1 MMADDVAGLLEA
13 GNIDLNNRPV
23 VKNDDGT
30 ISTVNVDGK
39 ETLIPTVSDDGRIM
53 SNDEAVAQFRQTG
66 RHLGKFD
73 SPENAT
79 RYAESLH
86 TQQASR
92 YAPEASPKV
101 PDEEGPSSSNH
112 FDQFDADPDAGEAG
126 LIERARLN
134 AVHSFYRGTLNG
146 STKLA
151 GLANLFTL
159 PEESGSTER
168 RAWLKEQKAEYSRI
182 VGDLARY
189 DAIRPWDTTEEG
201 ASALAGQIAGGLLS
215 PESFLGGIGK
225 GASFIA
231 RALSAAA
238 KQGLI
243 TGAINP
249 AVQGFNI
256 AGGVQKNYSLSDTG
270 WAMAT
275 GAVIGGGLHIGGE
288 LVSSARIKSIHA
300 DLAEQD
306 PQFASAS
313 TQKSTTVEEAGPAV
327 ASNQDQ
333 AAGELESAGQT
344 FDKPPLSEVTE
355 GATQSQGSAAS
366 GSSDVGQDRTIR
378 FYHGGTDPTSGGP
391 RWVTPY
397 EDYARHF
404 RTDGGT
410 PNEVHYVDI
419 PESELKTNPTLAAG
433 YDEINDKFRHF
444 EAPEEIARQLRPL
457 ENGIAKPRP
466 APKAPDPLDL
476 AMSGELSAERARAV
490 AADLEQQQ
498 RRVEDEIFGDRADEW
513 RKLHRKSDRAWDNAR
528 DDEARALDAQIDK
541 LEREVGLT
549 EADENWL
556 NGQGWSEHSVA
567 ENWHDLAR
575 NLQDIENGREDAI
588 AAVASAVREIPK
600 VQDWSQMNSRQR
612 ESVLTILTA
621 ALNEEKK
628 AGRDPKE
635 FLKDAFRERVKRY
648 GSGHDAKEIVDAQMQ
663 ELADFLSAPIER
675 SGPSASPASGSAPM
689 AVARIGS
696 AGLPGDAV
704 PKLANHRVAVAD
716 GSSIDVSPRVI
727 EASDLK
733 ASSDAGFDQALQPR
747 DRDRAASQAQIADI
761 ANRLDPDR
769 LGLSSEADRGA
780 PIVGPD
786 AIVESGNGRVMAIRR
801 AYQEGGEGAQRY
813 REWLSQQGVDLSHF
827 REPVLVRVRLTELSA
842 EERQAF
848 TVAANQSASLGLSA
862 PERALSDARLLPT
875 ETLDLIRNADDLGA
889 LANRE
894 FTRAFVAKLPP
905 TERAAMLDA
914 GGGLSAEGLTRI
926 RNAVLAR
933 AYGNAHVL
941 TRIAESLTDDSKSI
955 SNALVSAAPHWAKMR
970 AEIEAG
976 LVRGD
981 MDLTP
986 ELLEAVQRTADLR
999 AKGTKLQSHLD
1010 QQDAFDRLSEPV
1022 EAFMRM
1028 FYDPSGRRA
1037 AAGQRISDA
1046 LRFYAEEARKVTAD
1060 AGLDLGLVPVTAR
1073 DVQKLAAGKGAEG
1086 YVKRTDEGGLF
1097 LTSGSGY
1104 GAHGTARGRRI
1115 QRQDAAIGGRGPRES
1130 LAGSNQG
1137 APGRAESASLTEPG
1151 GAAREAAAA
1160 PRQGSDN
1167 RQLSVAAPTELAA
1180 LSSRQS
1186 GGRLPME
1193 KARPS
1198 EGISTEGGTGTAL
1211 ANVAEAPAPQ
1221 RQIAIRSLQQQAIDI
1236 AKQLEF
1242 PLREGRVRP
1251 RSALGVFTP
1260 GTGVV
1265 RVREVPDFEVVAH
1278 EAGHALEYK
1287 VGQDLTDLTERF
1299 GSELRPMVSNPAAY
1313 DPSVHVKEGFAEF
1326 VRRYIGNPA
1335 WAEQNAP
1342 RFTNAFRD
1350 FMQKRAPDLLATLD
1364 RAGEAYRAYL
1374 DAPSVNAIGSVVRS
1388 VDEQPHGLIAKGIAA
1403 VREDGLPVVVK
1414 SVLQKAYRAILD
1426 ERAPVATAVRD
1437 LARAISEQTGKPLDL
1452 KAADNPDIL
1461 MRLAGRSQQAAIGD
1475 MMEGVRPYH
1484 ATTPEGPSLSVAL
1497 ETATG
1502 GRNSGGWG
1510 KWDPVKKEQFST
1522 YLVSRRAEVLWRK
1535 FKDGQLL
1542 NPPAAFS
1549 VGDATRAMADLEA
1562 ANPTFR
1568 QASDMVHAYTR
1579 ELLRKAYEGGLIPAD
1594 LFEKLGKEE
1603 FYVPFMRDLSDK
1615 PMAGSGFE
1623 SSSEG
1628 PGMTQVVKR
1637 MTGSSRDI
1645 KDPIESIMLQTF
1657 LVNRTLQHND
1667 VIRSFVRLAEEARL
1681 AGGKYVERI
1690 PAQEARQYTF
1700 DLAEAVE
1707 RLAKKH
1713 GIDADDTAFITG
1725 ALTDVFGDDP
1735 IIGSFFK
1742 MEPTGKRGEPIVFY
1756 KEGGELRAARFMSEA
1771 EGLPL
1776 YELVTALPAKM
1787 TDLFSEVIAASSSVV
1802 RTGIVT
1808 NPTFALSNY
1817 VRDQFATAL
1826 LRSDY
1831 VPILSG
1837 LEGIRG
1843 EFTQSEAARLYGV
1856 GGGVSPGSSIAPV
1869 ERAIEADVN
1878 ALAKKGYLVN
1888 RVTTFKGAMELASF
1902 TEAGTR
1908 NSVFGKVFAAK
1919 KLEGL
1924 SDYEA
1929 MIEAAFQ
1936 ATDILD
1942 FSRHGSRTEAV
1953 RRYVPFIN
1961 AHLQGLDKAYRT
1973 MVQPVLDRVRGDQ
1986 VLATDAPAFRNALAS
2001 WGKVFGAGAVLGAGW
2016 AALNADSEAYR
2027 DTSPRLKGTHLVI
2040 PLGGKILLL
2049 PKPFELGLGF
2059 TAGEYAYQRFAQDDP
2074 RAAGQFVQ
2082 AAWDVLAPPNPLT
2095 DIPIIRTPIELATGK
2110 SLFTGRDIV
2119 PDTIARRTPAEQYT
2133 DRTSALAKYIGRTIG
2148 VSPIKVDYAVG
2159 AAFGTWGR
2167 DAMALSQGVD
2177 QDAPAAN
2184 WDDAVFFRRF
2194 IKDPTRT
2201 SDVTTKFWDLMGQS
2215 NGKYNQDV
2223 ASYDNLVKSFRDADA
2238 QQFLSKLP
2246 SSEKAFVTL
2255 KSAAREDGK
2264 PAFNADQKRLHPL
2277 IRAADAVTLLN
2288 GLRLDLIRNT
2298 FNTFESGRQLRI
2310 DPPTR
2315 RDLIDN
2321 VRELAQL
2328 EMRNAFVIMKEPG
2341 YVGRPMI
2348 STETTMEK
2356 IRSLSPVVA
2365 DEIAVRYA
2373 TAKIYTTDAV
2383 AEAYPR
2389 LQQAL
2394 VRDGSDA
2401 DLGTLA
2407 FDAKADGYEFGGER
2421 VKRPQKRR
2429 LQIVPKMGAR

>member
-1 MMADDVAGLLEA
+1 MAGITTEQGDQQQQDRPEGLVDR
-13 GNIDLNNRPV
+13 GNIDLNARPV
-23 VKNDDGT
+23 VKNKDDT
-30 ISTVNVDGK
+30 ISTVRSMSVGIDGK
-39 ETLIPTVSDDGRIM
+39 EVLIPTVSDDGRIM
-53 SNDEAVAQFRQTG
+53 SDDEAVQQYRRSG
-66 RHLGKFD
+66 KHLGTFD
-73 SPENAT
+73 TPEHAT
-79 RYAESLH
+79 TYAKRLH
-86 TQQASR
+86 EQQAAH
-92 YAPEASPKV
+92 YMPGQNEASPV
-101 PDEEGPSSSNH
+101 PNPTLPDETGAKPANH

-126 LIERARLN
+126 LVERGRLN

-151 GLANLFTL
+151 GLAHTFQL
-159 PEESGSTER
+159 PDEGGSAEKR
-168 RAWLKEQKAEYSRI
+168 QWLKERRDEYSHI
-182 VGDLARY
+182 VSDLARY
-189 DAIRPWDTTEEG
+189 DAVRPWDTPEEG
-201 ASALAGQIAGGLLS
+201 AAALVGQVAGGLPS
-215 PESFLGGIGK
+215 PESLLGWGAKGGSFLVRTAK
-225 GASFIA
+225 A
-231 RALSAAA
+231 AL
-238 KQGLI
+238 QQ
-243 TGAINP
+243 GAITAAIDP
-249 AVQGFNI
+249 LVQMFSI
-256 AGGVQKNYSLSDTG
+256 QGGVQKNYSLSQSG
-270 WAMAT
+270 WAFGT
-275 GAVIGGGLHIGGE
+275 GAIIGGGLHVGGE
-288 LVSSARIKSIHA
+288 LISSARIKDLHA
-300 DLAEQD
+300 NMASED
-306 PQFASAS
+306 PQFASVTTNSQSAAAVDNKSATGTADAAPEHAAPPDLTRAGDAGDAGSAS
-313 TQKSTTVEEAGPAV
+313 GESLAG
-327 ASNQDQ
+327 
-333 AAGELESAGQT
+333 
-344 FDKPPLSEVTE
+344 DKPPLSKVSE
-355 GATQSQGSAAS
+355 SSP
-366 GSSDVGQDRTIR
+366 GSSTAGRST
-378 FYHGGTDPTSGGP
+378 
-391 RWVTPY
+391 
-397 EDYARHF
+397 A
-404 RTDGGT
+404 
-410 PNEVHYVDI
+410 
-419 PESELKTNPTLAAG
+419 SE
-433 YDEINDKFRHF
+433 
-444 EAPEEIARQLRPL
+444 
-457 ENGIAKPRP
+457 RP

-476 AMSGELSAERARAV
+476 AMGGELSAERARTI

-498 RRVEDEIFGDRADEW
+498 RRVEDEIFGGRADEW

-556 NGQGWSEHSVA
+556 NGQGWSEHSVS

-575 NLQDIENGREDAI
+575 NLQDVENGREDAI
-588 AAVASAVREIPK
+588 SAVAGAVRDIPN
-600 VQDWSQMNSRQR
+600 VRDWSQMNSRQR

-621 ALNEEKK
+621 LNEEKK

-635 FLKDAFRERVKRY
+635 FLREAFRERAKRY
-648 GSGHDAKEIVDAQMQ
+648 GGGHDAKEIVDAQMR

-675 SGPSASPASGSAPM
+675 SGPSAWPGSSSAPTT
-689 AVARIGS
+689 VARIGS

-704 PKLANHRVAVAD
+704 PKLVNHRVASAD
-716 GSSIDVSPRVI
+716 GRSIDVTPRVI

-733 ASSDAGFDQALQPR
+733 ASSDAGFDQTLQPR

-761 ANRLDPDR
+761 ANRLDPER

-780 PIVGPD
+780 PIVGSD
-786 AIVESGNGRVMAIRR
+786 AMVESGNGRVMAIRR
-801 AYQEGGEGAQRY
+801 AYQEGGEAAQRY
-813 REWLSQQGVDLSHF
+813 REWLSQQGVDISHF
-827 REPVLVRVRLTELSA
+827 REPVLVRVRLTELSP

-862 PERALSDARLLPT
+862 PERALADARLLPT

-889 LANRE
+889 LANRD

-970 AEIEAG
+970 AEIETG
-976 LVRGD
+976 LVRAD

-1073 DVQKLAAGKGAEG
+1073 DVQTLAAGKGAEG
-1086 YVKRTDEGGLF
+1086 YAKRTEEGGLF
-1097 LTSGSGY
+1097 LTSSSGY

-1115 QRQDAAIGGRGPRES
+1115 QRQDAAISGRGTGEP
-1130 LAGSNQG
+1130 LPGSNQG
-1137 APGRAESASLTEPG
+1137 APGRAAGRLAQPG
-1151 GAAREAAAA
+1151 GAASEGAAALGLA
-1160 PRQGSDN
+1160 SDN
-1167 RQLSVAAPTELAA
+1167 RNISQASDAGFAA
-1180 LSSRQS
+1180 LSSRQG

-1193 KARPS
+1193 KARP
-1198 EGISTEGGTGTAL
+1198 TEGVPGDSDAGTA
-1211 ANVAEAPAPQ
+1211 VATVPEPPPSKQ
-1221 RQIAIRSLQQQAIDI
+1221 RQLALQSLQQQAMDL
-1236 AKQLEF
+1236 AKRLDF

-1251 RSALGVFTP
+1251 RSALGVFMP

-1278 EAGHALEYK
+1278 EAGHAIEYK

-1299 GSELRPMVSNPAAY
+1299 ASELRPMVTNPAAY

-1342 RFTNAFRD
+1342 QFTNAFRD
-1350 FMQKRAPDLLATLD
+1350 FMRKRAPEVLATID
-1364 RAGEAYRAYL
+1364 RAGEAYRTYL

-1388 VDEQPHGLIAKGIAA
+1388 VDEEPHGLIAKGIAA
-1403 VREDGLPVVVK
+1403 VREDGLPVVIK
-1414 SVLQKAYRAILD
+1414 SVLQNAYRAILD
-1426 ERAPVATAVRD
+1426 ERAPAATAVRD

-1452 KAADNPDIL
+1452 KAVDNPEIL
-1461 MRLAGRSQQAAIGD
+1461 MRLAGRSQQAAVGD
-1475 MMEGVRPYH
+1475 MMEGIRPYH
-1484 ATTPEGPSLSVAL
+1484 ATTPEGPSLSAAL

-1510 KWDPVKKEQFST
+1510 KWDPIKKEQFST
-1522 YLVSRRAEVLWRK
+1522 YLVARRAEVLWRK
-1535 FKDGQLL
+1535 FKDGRLL

-1549 VGDATRAMADLEA
+1549 IGDSATAMADLEA

-1579 ELLRKAYEGGLIPAD
+1579 ELLRKAYDGGLIPAE
-1594 LFEKLGKEE
+1594 LYGKLGSEE
-1603 FYVPFMRDLSDK
+1603 FYVPFMRDMSDK
-1615 PMAGSGFE
+1615 PLASSGFE
-1623 SSSEG
+1623 SSPEG

-1645 KDPIESIMLQTF
+1645 KDPIESIMMQTF

-1667 VIRSFVRLAEEARL
+1667 VIRSFVRLAEQAKL
-1681 AGGKYVERI
+1681 AGGKYVERL

-1700 DLAEAVE
+1700 DLADAVE

-1725 ALTDVFGDDP
+1725 ALTDVFGEDP
-1735 IIGSFFK
+1735 IVGSFFK

-1787 TDLFSEVIAASSSVV
+1787 TDLFSEVIAASSSLV

-1817 VRDQFATAL
+1817 IRDQFATAL

-1837 LEGIRG
+1837 MRGVYG

-1856 GGGVSPGSSIAPV
+1856 AGGVSPGSSIAPV

-1908 NSVFGKVFAAK
+1908 NSVFGKVFEAK
-1919 KLEGL
+1919 KLQGL

-1929 MIEAAFQ
+1929 MVEAAFQ
-1936 ATDILD
+1936 ATDLLD

-1973 MVQPVLDRVRGDQ
+1973 MVQPVLDRLHGDQ
-1986 VLATDAPAFRNALAS
+1986 VLATDASAFRNALAS
-2001 WGKVFGAGAVLGAGW
+2001 WGKVFGAGGVLGAGW
-2016 AALNADSEAYR
+2016 AALNASSEAYR
-2027 DTSPRLKGTHLVI
+2027 DASPQLKGTHLVI
-2040 PLGGKILLL
+2040 PVGGKVLLV
-2049 PKPFELGLGF
+2049 PKPFELSLGF

-2074 RAAGQFVQ
+2074 RAAAQFMQ

-2095 DIPIIRTPIELATGK
+2095 DIPLIRTPIELATGK

-2177 QDAPAAN
+2177 QDAPVAN

-2215 NGKYNQDV
+2215 NGKYNQNV
-2223 ASYDNLVKSFRDADA
+2223 ASYDNLVKTFHDADA
-2238 QQFLSKLP
+2238 QHLLSQLP
-2246 SSEKAFVTL
+2246 SSQKAFVTL
-2255 KSAAREDGK
+2255 KSAANEDGK

-2277 IRAADAVTLLN
+2277 VRAADAVALLN
-2288 GLRLDLIRNT
+2288 SMRRDLVGNT
-2298 FNTFESGRQLRI
+2298 FNTFDSGQPLKI
-2310 DPPTR
+2310 DPTTR

-2321 VRELAQL
+2321 IRELAQL

-2341 YVGRPMI
+2341 YAGRPMI
-2348 STETTMEK
+2348 STETAMDK
-2356 IRSLSPVVA
+2356 IRSLSPLVA
-2365 DEIAVRYA
+2365 DEIAARYA
-2373 TAKIYTTDAV
+2373 TAKIYTTDAIN
-2383 AEAYPR
+2383 AAYPQ
-2389 LQQAL
+2389 LQRAL
-2394 VRDGSDA
+2394 NRDGSQA
-2401 DLGTLA
+2401 DLGALA

-2429 LQIVPKMGAR
+2429 LQIVPAEVR

>member
-1 MMADDVAGLLEA
+1 MADDVAGLLET
-13 GNIDLNNRPV
+13 GNIDLNSRPV

-30 ISTVNVDGK
+30 ISTVRSIGVNVDGK

-53 SNDEAVAQFRQTG
+53 SNDEAVAQFRSTG
-66 RHLGKFD
+66 KHLGKFD
-73 SPENAT
+73 NPESAT

-86 TQQASR
+86 TQQAAR
-92 YAPEASPKV
+92 YAPAPNPTV
-101 PDEEGPSSSNH
+101 PNEEGPSSSNH
-112 FDQFDADPDAGEAG
+112 FDQFDTDPDAGEAG

-146 STKLA
+146 STTLA
-151 GLANLFTL
+151 GLAKVVGAGEKITEELRQSAAMAQGRNASAPSSAMVDL
-159 PEESGSTER
+159 PALSDGEVAKWR
-168 RAWLKEQKAEYSRI
+168 DEQRSKYAAI
-182 VGDLARY
+182 IADLARY
-189 DAIRPWDTTEEG
+189 DAIRPWDTTVEG
-201 ASALAGQIAGGLLS
+201 MAAFGGQLAGGLLS
-215 PESFLGGIGK
+215 PENLLGGAGK
-225 GASFIA
+225 GVNLAV
-231 RALSAAA
+231 RTLSAAV
-238 KQGLI
+238 KQGVI
-243 TGAINP
+243 TGIFNP
-249 AVQGFNI
+249 IVQGFEI
-256 AGGVQKNYSLSDTG
+256 AGGVRKNYSLSDTG
-270 WAMAT
+270 WAIGT
-275 GAVIGGGLHIGGE
+275 GAVIGGGLHVGGE
-288 LVSSARIKSIHA
+288 LLSSTRIKIIHA
-300 DLAEQD
+300 GLASED
-306 PQFASAS
+306 PQFASAVTES
-313 TQKSTTVEEAGPAV
+313 VQPTTFESGLETGAGGAVSEQAATSETATGGV
-327 ASNQDQ
+327 ASDAASVGQARDQ
-333 AAGELESAGQT
+333 SAGAAGIQPEGQT
-344 FDKPPLSEVTE
+344 SDKPPLSKV
-355 GATQSQGSAAS
+355 SDGSARPV
-366 GSSDVGQDRTIR
+366 DL
-378 FYHGGTDPTSGGP
+378 PSGGAGKSEP
-391 RWVTPY
+391 TAHRP
-397 EDYARHF
+397 
-404 RTDGGT
+404 
-410 PNEVHYVDI
+410 P
-419 PESELKTNPTLAAG
+419 PE
-433 YDEINDKFRHF
+433 
-444 EAPEEIARQLRPL
+444 
-457 ENGIAKPRP
+457 
-466 APKAPDPLDL
+466 APDPLDL
-476 AMSGELSAERARAV
+476 AMGGELSAERARQVAV
-490 AADLEQQQ
+490 DLEQQQ

-513 RKLHRKSDRAWDNAR
+513 RKLHKQSDRAWDNAR
-528 DDEARALDAQIDK
+528 DDEARTLDAQIDK
-541 LEREVGLT
+541 LEREVGLSD
-549 EADENWL
+549 ADENWL

-567 ENWHDLAR
+567 ENWHDLAH
-575 NLQDIENGREDAI
+575 NLQDVENGREDAI

-600 VQDWSQMNSRQR
+600 AHDWSSMNSRQR

-621 ALNEEKK
+621 LNEEKK
-628 AGRDPKE
+628 AGRDPQE
-635 FLKDAFRERVKRY
+635 FLKEAFRERVRRY
-648 GSGHDAKEIVDAQMQ
+648 GGGHDAREIVDAQMR
-663 ELADFLSAPIER
+663 ELADFLSAPMER
-675 SGPSASPASGSAPM
+675 SGAPQSPVARSAP
-689 AVARIGS
+689 APVARIGA

-704 PKLANHRVAVAD
+704 PNLIRHRVAVAD
-716 GSSIDVSPRVI
+716 GRSIDVEPRVI

-733 ASSDAGFDQALQPR
+733 ASSDAGFEQTLQPR

-761 ANRLDPDR
+761 ANRLDPER

-786 AIVESGNGRVMAIRR
+786 TMVESGNGRVMAIRR
-801 AYQEGGEGAQRY
+801 AYQEGGEAAQRY

-827 REPVLVRVRLTELSA
+827 REPVLVRVRLTELSP

-862 PERALSDARLLPT
+862 PERALADARLLPT
-875 ETLDLIRNADDLGA
+875 EILDLIRNADDLGA
-889 LANRE
+889 LANRD

-941 TRIAESLTDDSKSI
+941 TRIAESLTDDSRSI

-976 LVRGD
+976 LVRAD

-999 AKGTKLQSHLD
+999 AKGTKLQSHFD

-1086 YVKRTDEGGLF
+1086 YVKRSDESGLF
-1097 LTSGSGY
+1097 LTSGPGY

-1115 QRQDAAIGGRGPRES
+1115 QRQDAAIRGRGPREP
-1130 LAGSNQG
+1130 LAGSDQG
-1137 APGRAESASLTEPG
+1137 APGRIESADLTKRG
-1151 GAAREAAAA
+1151 GATSEGAAA

-1167 RQLSVAAPTELAA
+1167 RQISAASPAELAA

-1198 EGISTEGGTGTAL
+1198 EGVSAESDTGTAL
-1211 ANVAEAPAPQ
+1211 ATVPEMQAPQ
-1221 RQIAIRSLQQQAIDI
+1221 RQFAIRSLQQQAMDL
-1236 AKQLEF
+1236 AKHLDF

-1251 RSALGVFTP
+1251 RAALGVFTP

-1278 EAGHALEYK
+1278 EAGHAIEYK
-1287 VGQDLTDLTERF
+1287 IGQDLTDLTERF
-1299 GSELRPMVSNPAAY
+1299 GGELRPMVTDPRAY
-1313 DPSVHVKEGFAEF
+1313 DPSVYVKEGFAEF

-1342 RFTNAFRD
+1342 QFTNAFRD
-1350 FMQKRAPDLLATLD
+1350 FMRKRAPDLLATLD

-1374 DAPSVNAIGSVVRS
+1374 DAPSVNAIGTVVRS
-1388 VDEQPHGLIAKGIAA
+1388 VDEEPHGLIAKGIAA

-1414 SVLQKAYRAILD
+1414 SVLQNAYRAILD

-1484 ATTPEGPSLSVAL
+1484 ATTPEGPSLSAAL

-1510 KWDPVKKEQFST
+1510 KWDPVKKDEFST
-1522 YLVSRRAEVLWRK
+1522 YLVARRAEVLWRK
-1535 FKDGQLL
+1535 FKNGQLL

-1549 VGDATRAMADLEA
+1549 VGDAARAMADLEA
-1562 ANPTFR
+1562 ANPAFR
-1568 QASDMVHAYTR
+1568 QASEMVHAYTR

-1594 LFEKLGKEE
+1594 LFEKLGREE

-1615 PMAGSGFE
+1615 PLAGSGFE

-1667 VIRSFVRLAEEARL
+1667 VIRSFVRLAEQAKL
-1681 AGGKYVERI
+1681 AGGKYVERV
-1690 PAQEARQYTF
+1690 PAQEARQYKF

-1707 RLAKKH
+1707 RLARKH

-1725 ALTDVFGDDP
+1725 ALTDVFGQDP
-1735 IIGSFFK
+1735 VVGSFFK

-1756 KEGGELRAARFMSEA
+1756 KEGGELRAARFMSET

-1831 VPILSG
+1831 VPIASG
-1837 LEGIRG
+1837 LKGIHG

-1869 ERAIEADVN
+1869 ERAIEADVD

-1888 RVTTFKGAMELASF
+1888 RVTTLKGAMELASF

-1908 NSVFGKVFAAK
+1908 NSVFGKVFEAK

-1936 ATDILD
+1936 ATDLLD

-1973 MVQPVLDRVRGDQ
+1973 MVQPVVDRARGDQ

-2001 WGKVFGAGAVLGAGW
+2001 WGKVFGVGAVLGAGW

-2027 DTSPRLKGTHLVI
+2027 DASPQLRGTHLVI
-2040 PLGGKILLL
+2040 PVGGKVLLV
-2049 PKPFELGLGF
+2049 PKPFELSLGF
-2059 TAGEYAYQRFAQDDP
+2059 TAGEYAYQRFVQDDP
-2074 RAAGQFVQ
+2074 RAASQFVQ

-2148 VSPIKVDYAVG
+2148 VSPIKVDYAIG
-2159 AAFGTWGR
+2159 AGFGTWGR

-2184 WDDAVFFRRF
+2184 WDDSVFFRRF

-2201 SDVTTKFWDLMGQS
+2201 SDVTTKFWDFMGQS
-2215 NGKYNQDV
+2215 NGRYNQDV
-2223 ASYDNLVKSFRDADA
+2223 ASYDNLVKTFRDADA
-2238 QQFLSKLP
+2238 QLFLSKLP

-2255 KSAAREDGK
+2255 KSAAKEDGK

-2277 IRAADAVTLLN
+2277 IRAADAVGLLN
-2288 GLRLDLIRNT
+2288 SLRLDLVRNT
-2298 FNTFESGRQLRI
+2298 FNTFESGQQITI
-2310 DPPTR
+2310 DPTTR

-2341 YVGRPMI
+2341 YAGRPMI
-2348 STETTMEK
+2348 SPETAMEK
-2356 IRSLSPVVA
+2356 IRALSPIVA
-2365 DEIAVRYA
+2365 DEIAARYA

-2383 AEAYPR
+2383 AATYPR
-2389 LQQAL
+2389 LRQAL
-2394 VRDGSDA
+2394 VRDGSEA
-2401 DLGTLA
+2401 DVGALA

-2421 VKRPQKRR
+2421 VRKPAKRR
-2429 LQIVPKMGAR
+2429 LQIVPTVHQ

>member
-1 MMADDVAGLLEA
+1 MADD
-13 GNIDLNNRPV
+13 
-23 VKNDDGT
+23 
-30 ISTVNVDGK
+30 
-39 ETLIPTVSDDGRIM
+39 
-53 SNDEAVAQFRQTG
+53 EAVQQYRRSG
-66 RHLGKFD
+66 KHLGTFD
-73 SPENAT
+73 TPEHAT
-79 RYAESLH
+79 NYAVRLH
-86 TQQASR
+86 EQQAAR
-92 YAPEASPKV
+92 YTPGQNDSSPV
-101 PDEEGPSSSNH
+101 PNPTLPDDTGAKPANH
-112 FDQFDADPDAGEAG
+112 FDQFDADPDAGEPG
-126 LIERARLN
+126 LVERGRLN

-146 STKLA
+146 STTLA
-151 GLANLFTL
+151 GLAHVFQL
-159 PEESGSTER
+159 PDESASAEKKQWFKER
-168 RAWLKEQKAEYSRI
+168 RDEYSRI
-182 VGDLARY
+182 VSDLARY
-189 DAIRPWDTTEEG
+189 DAVRPWDTPEEG
-201 ASALAGQIAGGLLS
+201 ASALVGQLAGGLRS
-215 PESFLGGIGK
+215 PESLLGWGAKGGTFLVRTAK
-225 GASFIA
+225 A
-231 RALSAAA
+231 AL
-238 KQGLI
+238 QQ
-243 TGAINP
+243 GAITAAIDP
-249 AVQGFNI
+249 LVQMFSI
-256 AGGVQKNYSLSDTG
+256 KGGVQKNYSLSQTG
-270 WAMAT
+270 WAFGI
-275 GAVIGGGLHIGGE
+275 GAIIGGGLHVGGE
-288 LVSSARIKSIHA
+288 LISSARIKDIHA
-300 DLAEQD
+300 NMASED
-306 PQFASAS
+306 PQFAS
-313 TQKSTTVEEAGPAV
+313 STTNSQPAAPEQAAPPDVTRASEAGEGSPV
-327 ASNQDQ
+327 SESL
-333 AAGELESAGQT
+333 AG
-344 FDKPPLSEVTE
+344 DKPPLSQASEEPSQSPSVGE
-355 GATQSQGSAAS
+355 GAEATFTTAKGSTYQVHNDGTTTRNKAARSEVGHEGDFGLKDRSAKTVYVSPDQIGGFGAPEDTRWRVLDHGDGALSLATWNEQQDRWGISPGSRNIKVSDTPSVGAHPLELWEPEQVNGLTAYRGMHPGNKITKIDAALAEKTAAIPRAANLPSEIPDDLFRGYGRQTKESGYNGTAVPILGDGKYFAFHEDAAKDFGPQVERAGIGSIGQNPLVITDGEQWRALTKQAGWETPNPHGRSAEKVAEQTARLREIIEAQGHD
-366 GSSDVGQDRTIR
+366 GVVVWWDDKIPHDVGAKGENLKLLRNV
-378 FYHGGTDPTSGGP
+378 F
-391 RWVTPY
+391 
-397 EDYARHF
+397 
-404 RTDGGT
+404 GT
-410 PNEVHYVDI
+410 PQAISY
-419 PESELKTNPTLAAG
+419 G
-433 YDEINDKFRHF
+433 R
-444 EAPEEIARQLRPL
+444 R
-457 ENGIAKPRP
+457 PRP
-466 APKAPDPLDL
+466 
-476 AMSGELSAERARAV
+476 G
-490 AADLEQQQ
+490 
-498 RRVEDEIFGDRADEW
+498 
-513 RKLHRKSDRAWDNAR
+513 
-528 DDEARALDAQIDK
+528 
-541 LEREVGLT
+541 
-549 EADENWL
+549 
-556 NGQGWSEHSVA
+556 A
-567 ENWHDLAR
+567 ENL
-575 NLQDIENGREDAI
+575 I
-588 AAVASAVREIPK
+588 
-600 VQDWSQMNSRQR
+600 
-612 ESVLTILTA
+612 
-621 ALNEEKK
+621 
-628 AGRDPKE
+628 
-635 FLKDAFRERVKRY
+635 
-648 GSGHDAKEIVDAQMQ
+648 
-663 ELADFLSAPIER
+663 
-675 SGPSASPASGSAPM
+675 
-689 AVARIGS
+689 
-696 AGLPGDAV
+696 GDAV
-704 PKLANHRVAVAD
+704 PSMANHRVVSAD
-716 GSSIDVSPRVI
+716 GLSIDVAPRVI

-733 ASSDAGFDQALQPR
+733 ASSDEGFDQALQPR

-761 ANRLDPDR
+761 ANRLDPER
-769 LGLSSEADRGA
+769 LGVSAEADRGA

-786 AIVESGNGRVMAIRR
+786 ALVESGNGRVMAIRR
-801 AYQEGGEGAQRY
+801 AYQEEREGAQRY
-813 REWLSQQGVDLSHF
+813 REWLSRQGVDLSHF
-827 REPVLVRVRLTELSA
+827 REPVLVRVRLTELSPQ
-842 EERQAF
+842 ERQAF

-862 PERALSDARLLPT
+862 PERALADARLLPA
-875 ETLDLIRNADDLGA
+875 ETLDLIRNLDDLGA
-889 LANRE
+889 LANRD
-894 FTRAFVAKLPP
+894 FTRAFVAKLPS

-914 GGGLSAEGLTRI
+914 GGGLSAEGLARI

-955 SNALVSAAPHWAKMR
+955 SNALVAAAPHWAKMR
-970 AEIEAG
+970 ADVGTG
-976 LVRGD
+976 LVRAD

-1086 YVKRTDEGGLF
+1086 YVKRTEEGGLF
-1097 LTSGSGY
+1097 LTSSSGY
-1104 GAHGTARGRRI
+1104 SAHGTEVGRRV
-1115 QRQDAAIGGRGPRES
+1115 QRQDAAISGRGAGEP
-1130 LAGSNQG
+1130 LPGSNQG
-1137 APGRAESASLTEPG
+1137 AQGRAAGRLTQPG
-1151 GAAREAAAA
+1151 GATGESAAALHLA
-1160 PRQGSDN
+1160 SDN
-1167 RQLSVAAPTELAA
+1167 RDISPALDAGLAA
-1180 LSSRQS
+1180 LSSRQG

-1193 KARPS
+1193 KARP
-1198 EGISTEGGTGTAL
+1198 TEGVPGDSDAGTA
-1211 ANVAEAPAPQ
+1211 VATVPEPPPSAQ
-1221 RQIAIRSLQQQAIDI
+1221 RQIALQSLQQQAMDL
-1236 AKQLEF
+1236 AKRLDF

-1251 RSALGVFTP
+1251 RSALGVFMP

-1278 EAGHALEYK
+1278 EAGHAIEYK

-1299 GSELRPMVSNPAAY
+1299 ATELRPMVTNPAAY

-1335 WAEQNAP
+1335 WVEQNAP
-1342 RFTNAFRD
+1342 QFTNAFRD
-1350 FMQKRAPDLLATLD
+1350 FMRKRAPDVLSTID
-1364 RAGEAYRAYL
+1364 RAGEAYRSYL

-1388 VDEQPHGLIAKGIAA
+1388 VDEEPHGLIAKGIAA

-1414 SVLQKAYRAILD
+1414 SVLQNAYRAILD

-1452 KAADNPDIL
+1452 KAVDNPEIL
-1461 MRLAGRSQQAAIGD
+1461 MRLAGRSQQGAVGD
-1475 MMEGVRPYH
+1475 MMEGIRPYH
-1484 ATTPEGPSLSVAL
+1484 ATTPEGPSLSAAL

-1522 YLVSRRAEVLWRK
+1522 YLVARRAEVLWRK
-1535 FKDGQLL
+1535 FKDGRLL

-1549 VGDATRAMADLEA
+1549 VGDAATAMADLEA
-1562 ANPTFR
+1562 NNPTFR
-1568 QASDMVHAYTR
+1568 QAADMVHAYTR
-1579 ELLRKAYEGGLIPAD
+1579 ELLRKAYDGGLIPAE
-1594 LFEKLGKEE
+1594 LYGKLGTEE
-1603 FYVPFMRDLSDK
+1603 FYVPFMRDMSDK
-1615 PMAGSGFE
+1615 PLASSGFE
-1623 SSSEG
+1623 SSPEG

-1645 KDPIESIMLQTF
+1645 KDPIESIMMQTF

-1667 VIRSFVRLAEEARL
+1667 VIRSFVRLAEQAKL
-1681 AGGKYVERI
+1681 AGGKYVERV

-1700 DLAEAVE
+1700 DLADAVE

-1725 ALTDVFGDDP
+1725 ALTDVFGEDP

-1787 TDLFSEVIAASSSVV
+1787 TDLFSEVIAASSSLV

-1817 VRDQFATAL
+1817 IRDQFATAL

-1837 LEGIRG
+1837 MKGIHG

-1856 GGGVSPGSSIAPV
+1856 AGGVSPGSSIAPV

-1908 NSVFGKVFAAK
+1908 NSVFGKVFEAK
-1919 KLEGL
+1919 KLQGM

-1929 MIEAAFQ
+1929 MVEAAFQ
-1936 ATDILD
+1936 ATDLLD

-1973 MVQPVLDRVRGDQ
+1973 MVQPVLDRLRGDQ
-1986 VLATDAPAFRNALAS
+1986 VLASDAPAFRNALAS
-2001 WGKVFGAGAVLGAGW
+2001 WGKVFGAGGVLGAGW
-2016 AALNADSEAYR
+2016 AALNAGSEAYR
-2027 DTSPRLKGTHLVI
+2027 DASPQLKGTHLVI
-2040 PLGGKILLL
+2040 PVGGKVLLV
-2049 PKPFELGLGF
+2049 PKPFELSLGF
-2059 TAGEYAYQRFAQDDP
+2059 TAGEYAYQKFAQDDP
-2074 RAAGQFVQ
+2074 RAAAQFMQ

-2177 QDAPAAN
+2177 QDAPVAN

-2215 NGKYNQDV
+2215 NGKYNQNV
-2223 ASYDNLVKSFRDADA
+2223 ASYDNLVKTFHDADA
-2238 QQFLSKLP
+2238 QQLLSQLP
-2246 SSEKAFVTL
+2246 SSQKAFVTL
-2255 KSAAREDGK
+2255 KSAANEDGK

-2277 IRAADAVTLLN
+2277 VRAADAVALLN
-2288 GLRLDLIRNT
+2288 SMRRDLVGNT
-2298 FNTFESGRQLRI
+2298 FNTFESGQPLKI
-2310 DPPTR
+2310 DPTTR

-2321 VRELAQL
+2321 IRELAQL

-2341 YVGRPMI
+2341 YAGRPMI
-2348 STETTMEK
+2348 STETSMAK
-2356 IRSLSPVVA
+2356 IHSLSPLVA
-2365 DEIAVRYA
+2365 DEIAARYA
-2373 TAKIYTTDAV
+2373 TAKIYTTEAV
-2383 AEAYPR
+2383 AAAYPQ
-2389 LQQAL
+2389 LQRAL
-2394 VRDGSDA
+2394 IRDGSQA
-2401 DLGTLA
+2401 DLGALA

-2421 VKRPQKRR
+2421 VRRPQKRR
-2429 LQIVPKMGAR
+2429 LQIVPTEVR

>member
-1 MMADDVAGLLEA
+1 MADDVAGLLEP
-13 GNIDLNNRPV
+13 GNIDLNTRPV
-23 VKNDDGT
+23 VKNDDGS
-30 ISTVNVDGK
+30 ISTVRSIGVNIDGQ
-39 ETLIPTVSDDGRIM
+39 ETLIPTVSDDARIM
-53 SNDEAVAQFRQTG
+53 SNDEAIGQFRKTG
-66 RHLGKFD
+66 KHLGRFD
-73 SPENAT
+73 SPDNAT
-79 RYAESLH
+79 RYAETLH
-86 TQQASR
+86 TQQAAR
-92 YAPEASPKV
+92 YLPATSPKV
-101 PDEEGPSSSNH
+101 PEEDSPSSSNH

-126 LIERARLN
+126 LVERARLN

-151 GLANLFTL
+151 GLAHLFTL
-159 PEESGSTER
+159 PEDAGSAER
-168 RAWLKEQKAEYSRI
+168 RSWIKEQKAEYSRI
-182 VGDLARY
+182 VSDLARY

-201 ASALAGQIAGGLLS
+201 ASALAGQLAGGLLS
-215 PESFLGGIGK
+215 PESLLGGIGK
-225 GASFIA
+225 GATFIA

-238 KQGLI
+238 KQALI

-249 AVQGFNI
+249 VVQGFEV
-256 AGGVQKNYSLSDTG
+256 AGGVRKNYSLSDTG

-275 GAVIGGGLHIGGE
+275 GAVIGGGLHVGGE
-288 LVSSARIKSIHA
+288 LLSSAKVKNIHA
-300 DLAEQD
+300 DLASED
-306 PQFASAS
+306 PQFANAATARAATEGVAENAS
-313 TQKSTTVEEAGPAV
+313 EGTAPAEASGRQDHIANEAGAD
-327 ASNQDQ
+327 AQ
-333 AAGELESAGQT
+333 A
-344 FDKPPLSEVTE
+344 FDKPPLSNATE
-355 GATQSQGSAAS
+355 G
-366 GSSDVGQDRTIR
+366 SS
-378 FYHGGTDPTSGGP
+378 
-391 RWVTPY
+391 
-397 EDYARHF
+397 
-404 RTDGGT
+404 
-410 PNEVHYVDI
+410 
-419 PESELKTNPTLAAG
+419 
-433 YDEINDKFRHF
+433 
-444 EAPEEIARQLRPL
+444 EAPSVGSNEGQATKQSHRPPP
-457 ENGIAKPRP
+457 E
-466 APKAPDPLDL
+466 APDPLDL
-476 AMSGELSAERARAV
+476 AMGGELSAGRARDV
-490 AADLEQQQ
+490 AAGLEQQQ
-498 RRVEDEIFGDRADEW
+498 RRVEDQIFGDRADEW
-513 RKLHRKSDRAWDNAR
+513 RALHRKSDRAWDNAR
-528 DDEARALDAQIDK
+528 DGEARALDAQIDK

-567 ENWHDLAR
+567 ENWHYLAR

-588 AAVASAVREIPK
+588 AAVAAAVREIPK
-600 VQDWSQMNSRQR
+600 AHDWSQMNSRQR

-621 ALNEEKK
+621 LNEEKK
-628 AGRDPKE
+628 AGRDPQA
-635 FLKDAFRERVKRY
+635 FLKDAFRERARRY
-648 GSGHDAKEIVDAQMQ
+648 GNGHDARELVDEQMR

-675 SGPSASPASGSAPM
+675 SVPSASAASGSAPM
-689 AVARIGS
+689 PVARIGS

-704 PKLANHRVAVAD
+704 PNLANHRVAVAD
-716 GSSIDVSPRVI
+716 GRSIDVAPRVI

-733 ASSDAGFDQALQPR
+733 ASSDADFDPTLQPR

-761 ANRLDPDR
+761 ANRLDPNR

-786 AIVESGNGRVMAIRR
+786 AMVESGNGRVMAIRR
-801 AYQEGGEGAQRY
+801 AYHEGGEAAQRY
-813 REWLSQQGVDLSHF
+813 REWLVQQGVDLAHF
-827 REPVLVRVRLTELSA
+827 REPVLVRVRLTELSP

-862 PERALSDARLLPT
+862 PERALADARLLPT

-889 LANRE
+889 LANRD

-955 SNALVSAAPHWAKMR
+955 SNALVSAAPNWAKMR
-970 AEIEAG
+970 AEIESG
-976 LVRGD
+976 FVRAD

-999 AKGTKLQSHLD
+999 TKGTKLQSHLD

-1046 LRFYAEEARKVTAD
+1046 LRFYADEARKVTAE
-1060 AGLDLGLVPVTAR
+1060 AGLDLGLVPVSAR

-1097 LTSGSGY
+1097 LTSSSGY
-1104 GAHGTARGRRI
+1104 GAHGTARGRRV
-1115 QRQDAAIGGRGPRES
+1115 QRQSSAVGGRGPRDA
-1130 LAGSNQG
+1130 LAASNQG
-1137 APGRAESASLTEPG
+1137 TPGRAESLDLTQPG

-1160 PRQGSDN
+1160 PSQGSDN
-1167 RQLSVAAPTELAA
+1167 RQLSMAPPAELAA

-1198 EGISTEGGTGTAL
+1198 EGVSVESGTGTD
-1211 ANVAEAPAPQ
+1211 VAPVPEPPAPQ
-1221 RQIAIRSLQQQAIDI
+1221 RQTAIRSLQQQAMDI

-1278 EAGHALEYK
+1278 EAGHAIEYK

-1299 GSELRPMVSNPAAY
+1299 GSELRPMVTNPAAY

-1335 WAEQNAP
+1335 WAEQNASQ
-1342 RFTNAFRD
+1342 FTNAFRD
-1350 FMQKRAPDLLATLD
+1350 FMRRRAPDLLATLD

-1374 DAPSVNAIGSVVRS
+1374 EAPSVNAIGSVVRS
-1388 VDEQPHGLIAKGIAA
+1388 FDEEPHGLIAKGIAA
-1403 VREDGLPVVVK
+1403 VRDDGLPVVIK
-1414 SVLQKAYRAILD
+1414 SVLQNAYRAILD

-1452 KAADNPDIL
+1452 KAADNPEIL
-1461 MRLAGRSQQAAIGD
+1461 MRLAGRSQQAAVGD

-1484 ATTPEGPSLSVAL
+1484 ATIPEGPSLSAAL

-1510 KWDPVKKEQFST
+1510 KWDPIKKEQFSA
-1522 YLVSRRAEVLWRK
+1522 YLVARRAAVLWRK

-1549 VGDATRAMADLEA
+1549 LGDAARAMADLEA

-1568 QASDMVHAYTR
+1568 HASDMVHAYTR
-1579 ELLRKAYEGGLIPAD
+1579 ELLRKAYDGGLIPAE

-1615 PMAGSGFE
+1615 PLAGSGFE

-1628 PGMTQVVKR
+1628 PGLTQVVKR

-1645 KDPIESIMLQTF
+1645 KDPIESIMTQTF

-1667 VIRSFVRLAEEARL
+1667 VIRSFVRLAEQAKL

-1713 GIDADDTAFITG
+1713 GVDADDTAFVTG
-1725 ALTDVFGDDP
+1725 TLTDVFGEDP

-1787 TDLFSEVIAASSSVV
+1787 TDLFSEVVAASSSLV

-1817 VRDQFATAL
+1817 IRDQFATAL

-1831 VPILSG
+1831 VPIVSG
-1837 LEGIRG
+1837 LRGIHG
-1843 EFTQSEAARLYGV
+1843 EFAQSEAARLYGV
-1856 GGGVSPGSSIAPV
+1856 GGGVSAGAGIAPV
-1869 ERAIEADVN
+1869 ERAIEADVQ

-1888 RVTTFKGAMELASF
+1888 RVTSLKGALELASF

-1961 AHLQGLDKAYRT
+1961 AHLQGLNKAYRT
-1973 MVQPVLDRVRGDQ
+1973 MVRPVLDKVRGDQ
-1986 VLATDAPAFRNALAS
+1986 VLATDAADFRNALAS
-2001 WGKVFGAGAVLGAGW
+2001 WGKVFGVGAVLGAGW
-2016 AALNADSEAYR
+2016 AALNATSEAYR
-2027 DTSPRLKGTHLVI
+2027 DASPRIKGTHFVI
-2040 PLGGKILLL
+2040 PVGGKILLV

-2059 TAGEYAYQRFAQDDP
+2059 TSGEYAYQRFAQDDP
-2074 RAAGQFVQ
+2074 RAAGQFAQ

-2133 DRTSALAKYIGRTIG
+2133 DRTSGLAKYIGRTIG

-2238 QQFLSKLP
+2238 EQFLSKLP

-2264 PAFNADQKRLHPL
+2264 PAFKADQKRLHPL

-2288 GLRLDLIRNT
+2288 GLRRDLVANT
-2298 FNTFESGRQLRI
+2298 FNTFESGQQLRI
-2310 DPPTR
+2310 DPTTR
-2315 RDLIDN
+2315 RDLVDN

-2348 STETTMEK
+2348 STESTMEK

-2365 DEIAVRYA
+2365 DEIAARYA

-2407 FDAKADGYEFGGER
+2407 FDAKADGYEFGGDR
-2421 VKRPQKRR
+2421 AKRPQKRR
-2429 LQIVPKMGAR
+2429 LQIVPKTGAR

>member
-1 MMADDVAGLLEA
+1 MAEQTPNSPEPDGPAEGLIEP
-13 GNIDLNNRPV
+13 GNIDLADRKKIANPEGGG
-23 VKNDDGT
+23 D
-30 ISTVNVDGK
+30 STVYSMSANVDGREVLMPRAAEGK
-39 ETLIPTVSDDGRIM
+39 ILSEA
-53 SNDEAVAQFRQTG
+53 EAVERYRKTG
-66 RHLGKFD
+66 EHLGKFD
-73 SPENAT
+73 NPEHATAYAKRLHEAQERYYGNSPDRSASAT
-79 RYAESLH
+79 
-86 TQQASR
+86 
-92 YAPEASPKV
+92 
-101 PDEEGPSSSNH
+101 SNH
-112 FDQFDADPDAGEAG
+112 FDQFDTDADAGEPG
-126 LIERARLN
+126 LYERARLN
-134 AVHSFYRGTLNG
+134 AADSFYRGTLRG
-146 STKLA
+146 STALA
-151 GLANLFTL
+151 GMARVVAAGDEITPEVRQSAAMALGRNQSAPSTL
-159 PEESGSTER
+159 MQDVPALSDGEVR
-168 RAWLKEQKAEYSRI
+168 QWRDDQRAQYAQI
-182 VGDLARY
+182 VADLARY
-189 DAIRPWDTTEEG
+189 DSIRPWSASGGWTG
-201 ASALAGQIAGGLLS
+201 AAAGVAAVGGQISGGLLS
-215 PESFLGGIGK
+215 PENLLGGTAK
-225 GASFIA
+225 GASWLVRSG
-231 RALSAAA
+231 RAGLQ
-238 KQGLI
+238 QGLI
-243 TGAINP
+243 SGVVDP
-249 AVQGFNI
+249 VRQYFNI
-256 AGGVQKNYSLSDTG
+256 VGGVQKEYSLEHNAWAFGTG
-270 WAMAT
+270 
-275 GAVIGGGLHIGGE
+275 VIIGGGVHVAGE
-288 LVSSARIKSIHA
+288 LISSARIKSIHA
-300 DLAEQD
+300 NLASED
-306 PQFASAS
+306 PQFASA
-313 TQKSTTVEEAGPAV
+313 TTASHPAGAADVVPEEAAPAAV
-327 ASNQDQ
+327 AT
-333 AAGELESAGQT
+333 AGEPGASEGLAG
-344 FDKPPLSEVTE
+344 DKPPLSKASD
-355 GATQSQGSAAS
+355 GASRPG
-366 GSSDVGQDRTIR
+366 DL
-378 FYHGGTDPTSGGP
+378 PSGG
-391 RWVTPY
+391 
-397 EDYARHF
+397 A
-404 RTDGGT
+404 GT
-410 PNEVHYVDI
+410 GQ
-419 PESELKTNPTLAAG
+419 PT
-433 YDEINDKFRHF
+433 
-444 EAPEEIARQLRPL
+444 APHRP
-457 ENGIAKPRP
+457 PP
-466 APKAPDPLDL
+466 VAPDPLDL
-476 AMSGELSAERARAV
+476 ALGGELSAERARNV
-490 AADLEQQQ
+490 AADLEHQQ
-498 RRVEDEIFGDRADEW
+498 RGVEDEIFGDRADEW
-513 RKLHRKSDRAWDNAR
+513 RRLHKQSDRAWDNAR
-528 DDEARALDAQIDK
+528 DEEARKLDAQIDN

-549 EADENWL
+549 DADENWL

-600 VQDWSQMNSRQR
+600 VNDWSKMNSRQR
-612 ESVLTILTA
+612 ESVVTILT

-628 AGRDPKE
+628 AGRDPQE
-635 FLKDAFRERVKRY
+635 FLKDAFRERARRY
-648 GSGHDAKEIVDAQMQ
+648 GGGHDAKEIVDAQMS
-663 ELADFLSAPIER
+663 ELADFLSSPIER
-675 SGPSASPASGSAPM
+675 SGPAAPPASGSAPK

-704 PKLANHRVAVAD
+704 PNLVNHRVAVAD
-716 GSSIDVSPRVI
+716 GRSIDVAPRVI

-733 ASSDAGFDQALQPR
+733 ASSDAGFDQTLQPR

-761 ANRLDPDR
+761 ANRLDPER
-769 LGLSSEADRGA
+769 LGMSSEADRGA

-786 AIVESGNGRVMAIRR
+786 AMVESGNGRVMAVRR
-801 AYQEGGEGAQRY
+801 AYQEGGEAAQRY
-813 REWLSQQGVDLSHF
+813 REWLSQQGVDVSHF
-827 REPVLVRVRLTELSA
+827 REPVLVRVRLTELTPQ
-842 EERQAF
+842 ERQAF

-862 PERALSDARLLPT
+862 PERALADARLLPT
-875 ETLDLIRNADDLGA
+875 ETLDLIRNPEDLAA
-889 LANRE
+889 LANRD
-894 FTRAFVAKLPP
+894 FTRAFVAKLPQ
-905 TERAAMLDA
+905 TEQGAMVDA

-941 TRIAESLTDDSKSI
+941 TRIAESLTDDTKSI
-955 SNALVSAAPHWAKMR
+955 SNGLVAAAPHWAKMR
-970 AEIEAG
+970 AEIETG
-976 LVRGD
+976 TVRPD

-999 AKGTKLQSHLD
+999 AKGVKLQSLLD
-1010 QQDAFDRLSEPV
+1010 QQDAFDRLREPV

-1073 DVQKLAAGKGAEG
+1073 DVQKLAAGKGAES

-1115 QRQDAAIGGRGPRES
+1115 QRQDAAVSGRGPGEP
-1130 LAGSNQG
+1130 LPGSNQG
-1137 APGRAESASLTEPG
+1137 TPSRAAGDLTKPG
-1151 GAAREAAAA
+1151 GAASEGGADLHLA
-1160 PRQGSDN
+1160 SDN
-1167 RQLSVAAPTELAA
+1167 RQISPASDAGLAA

-1193 KARPS
+1193 KARP
-1198 EGISTEGGTGTAL
+1198 TEGVPGDSDTGTV
-1211 ANVAEAPAPQ
+1211 VATVPEAPSAQ
-1221 RQIAIRSLQQQAIDI
+1221 RQLAVQSLQQQAMDL
-1236 AKQLEF
+1236 AKRLDF

-1251 RSALGVFTP
+1251 RSALGVFMP

-1278 EAGHALEYK
+1278 EAGHAIEYK

-1299 GSELRPMVSNPAAY
+1299 GSELRPMVTNPAAY

-1342 RFTNAFRD
+1342 QFTNAFRA
-1350 FMQKRAPDLLATLD
+1350 FMRKRAPDLLATLD
-1364 RAGEAYRAYL
+1364 QAGEAYRAYL

-1388 VDEQPHGLIAKGIAA
+1388 VDEDPHGLIAKGIAA

-1414 SVLQKAYRAILD
+1414 SVLLNAYRAILD

-1452 KAADNPDIL
+1452 KAADNPEIL

-1475 MMEGVRPYH
+1475 MMEGIRPYH
-1484 ATTPEGPSLSVAL
+1484 ATAPEGPSLSAAL

-1522 YLVSRRAEVLWRK
+1522 YLVARRAEVLWRK
-1535 FKDGQLL
+1535 FKDGRLL

-1549 VGDATRAMADLEA
+1549 VGDAATAMADLDV

-1579 ELLRKAYEGGLIPAD
+1579 ELLRKAYDGGLIPAE
-1594 LFEKLGKEE
+1594 LYGKLGTEE
-1603 FYVPFMRDLSDK
+1603 FYVPFMRDMSDK
-1615 PMAGSGFE
+1615 PLASSGFA
-1623 SSSEG
+1623 SSPEG

-1637 MTGSSRDI
+1637 MRGSSRDI
-1645 KDPIESIMLQTF
+1645 KDPIESIMMQTF

-1667 VIRSFVRLAEEARL
+1667 VIRSFVSLAEQAKL
-1681 AGGKYVERI
+1681 AGGKYVERV

-1700 DLAEAVE
+1700 DLADAVE

-1713 GIDADDTAFITG
+1713 GVDADDTAFITG
-1725 ALTDVFGDDP
+1725 ALTDVFGEDP

-1756 KEGGELRAARFMSEA
+1756 KEGGELRAARFISEA

-1787 TDLFSEVIAASSSVV
+1787 TDLFSEVIAASSSLV

-1817 VRDQFATAL
+1817 IRDQFATAL

-1837 LEGIRG
+1837 ARGVYG

-1856 GGGVSPGSSIAPV
+1856 AGGVSPGSSIAPV
-1869 ERAIEADVN
+1869 ERAIEADIN

-1908 NSVFGKVFAAK
+1908 NSVFGKVFEAK
-1919 KLEGL
+1919 KLQGL

-1929 MIEAAFQ
+1929 MVEAAFQ
-1936 ATDILD
+1936 ATDLLD

-1973 MVQPVLDRVRGDQ
+1973 MVQPVLDRIHGDQ
-1986 VLATDAPAFRNALAS
+1986 VLSTDTPAFRNALAS
-2001 WGKVFGAGAVLGAGW
+2001 WGKVFGAGGVLGAGW
-2016 AALNADSEAYR
+2016 AALNASSEAYR
-2027 DTSPRLKGTHLVI
+2027 DASPQLKGTHLVI
-2040 PLGGKILLL
+2040 PVGGKVLLV
-2049 PKPFELGLGF
+2049 PKPFELSLGF

-2074 RAAGQFVQ
+2074 RAANQFVQ

-2133 DRTSALAKYIGRTIG
+2133 DRTSAFAKYIGRAIG

-2201 SDVTTKFWDLMGQS
+2201 SDVTTKFWDVMGQS

-2223 ASYDNLVKSFRDADA
+2223 ASYDNLVKTFNDANA
-2238 QQFLSKLP
+2238 QQFISRLP

-2255 KSAAREDGK
+2255 KSAANEDGK

-2277 IRAADAVTLLN
+2277 VRAADAVALLN
-2288 GLRLDLIRNT
+2288 SMRRDLVGNT
-2298 FNTFESGRQLRI
+2298 FNTFESGQPLKI
-2310 DPPTR
+2310 APTAR

-2321 VRELAQL
+2321 IRELAQL

-2341 YVGRPMI
+2341 YAGRPMI
-2348 STETTMEK
+2348 STETAMEK
-2356 IRSLSPVVA
+2356 IRSLSPLVA
-2365 DEIAVRYA
+2365 DEIAARYA
-2373 TAKIYTTDAV
+2373 TAKIYTTDSV
-2383 AEAYPR
+2383 AAAYPR

-2394 VRDGSDA
+2394 VRDGSQA
-2401 DLGTLA
+2401 DLGALA

-2429 LQIVPKMGAR
+2429 LQVVPTAQQ